1 MKKCVQNN
9 RCVILS
15 KKLSDL
21 DDVPIHNL
29 EEKDYHLVHSFKE
42 IVYGASP
49 PSHVSDVF
57 YFGRVI
63 CAVGAYLQCHF
74 FCTLRKKCIYGDPE
88 LRPQ

>member
-49 PSHVSDVF
+49 PSHVSDVL

-74 FCTLRKKCIYGDPE
+74 FCTLGKSASMVI
-88 LRPQ
+88 LS

>member
-9 RCVILS
+9 RCVSLS
-15 KKLSDL
+15 KSSDL

-29 EEKDYHLVHSFKE
+29 EEKDYHLVHSFDE

-49 PSHVSDVF
+49 PSHVSDLF
-57 YFGRVI
+57 YFGQVI
-63 CAVGAYLQCHF
+63 CTVGAYLQCHF
-74 FCTLRKKCIYGDPE
+74 FCTLRKKSIHGDPE